1 MNATDTFL
9 GLATNEDGTA
19 KYPNYFDYLPQINAA
34 MDEQSRI
41 AKARDK
47 AGWDYDPEYGWGCD
61 NPVTGE
67 SMTESEY
74 VDAGFILPEDAVV
87 PDTKSAEWRIYVA
100 ISGETSALINKYLET
115 KDLGLLDK
123 VINLSRVST
132 GILWGHI

>member
-1 MNATDTFL
+1 MNSTDTFL

-34 MDEQSRI
+34 MDEQERV

-47 AGWDYDPEYGWGCD
+47 AGWDYDPEHGWGCE

-74 VDAGFILPEDAVV
+74 IDEGFILPEDAVV
-87 PDTKSAEWRIYVA
+87 PDASSPEWRIYTA
-100 ISGETSALINKYLET
+100 ISTESCALIAKYLET
-115 KDLGLLDK
+115 DDSALLDK
-123 VINLSRVST
+123 ANVLGRIAT
-132 GILWGHI
+132 GILCGHI